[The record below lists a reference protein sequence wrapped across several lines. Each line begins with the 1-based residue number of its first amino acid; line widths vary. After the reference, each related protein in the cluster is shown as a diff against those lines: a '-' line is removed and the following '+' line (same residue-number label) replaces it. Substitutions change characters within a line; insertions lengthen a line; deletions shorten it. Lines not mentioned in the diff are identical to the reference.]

1 MAEYFNRDSLIK
13 AICKIGDDSKGSW
26 STSSIVD
33 FLFNQPVANVEEV
46 IWGHWERNGKIMQ
59 CSYCGC
65 VMPPILYVS
74 EGRTYKWPNRVPRR
88 CPNCEA
94 KMKEGI
100 YT

>member
-1 MAEYFNRDSLIK
+1 MAEYYERESLIK
-13 AICKIGDDSKGSW
+13 AICEIGDDSKGSW

-33 FLFNQPVANVEEV
+33 FLLNQPVANVEQT
-46 IWGHWERNGKIMQ
+46 IWGHLERNGKVMR

-65 VMPPILYVS
+65 MMPPILYVS
-74 EGRTYKWPNRVPRR
+74 EGRTYEALNNVPRR

-94 KMKEGI
+94 KMKTEI

>member
-1 MAEYFNRDSLIK
+1 MAEYIERESLIK
-13 AICKIGDDSKGSW
+13 AICEIGDDSKGVW

-33 FLFNQPVANVEEV
+33 FLLNRPVANVEQLN
-46 IWGHWERNGKIMQ
+46 WGHWVRNGKIVQ

-65 VMPPILYVS
+65 VMSPILYTS
-74 EGRTYKWPNRVPRR
+74 EGHTYKAPNSVPKR

-94 KMKEGI
+94 KMRAGI

>member
-1 MAEYFNRDSLIK
+1 MAEYYERESLIK

-33 FLFNQPVANVEEV
+33 FLLNQPVANVEEV
-46 IWGHWERNGKIMQ
+46 IWGHWERNEKFMR
-59 CSYCGC
+59 CSCCGC
-65 VMPPILYVS
+65 MMPPILYVS
-74 EGRTYKWPNRVPRR
+74 EGRTYKASVPKR

-94 KMKEGI
+94 KMKTGI